1 MSSSVH
7 LPFVLAVFHFVLQNT
22 SRYSILLL
30 QIVYIRYTSIWKNHI
45 YPLLNARFILALS
58 LAKCYI
64 NIFLYQRILK
74 LTIIWH
80 GFTLKSNSIGFYIT
94 IALNDSS
101 LSIKIC
107 ESLLN
112 ADHSNNNHISIF
124 YTLFLLYTITPLT
137 FTVNS
142 CWFECVS
149 WKWSQ

>member
-1 MSSSVH
+1 MSSLVH
-7 LPFVLAVFHFVLQNT
+7 LPFALAVFHFVLQNT

-30 QIVYIRYTSIWKNHI
+30 QIVYIRYISIWKNHI

-74 LTIIWH
+74 LTIIWR
-80 GFTLKSNSIGFYIT
+80 GSPLNLIQSVSILLM
-94 IALNDSS
+94 ALNDSS
-101 LSIKIC
+101 LSNEIL

-112 ADHSNNNHISIF
+112 ADHSNKNHISIF

-137 FTVNS
+137 FTVKS
-142 CWFECVS
+142 CWFECVL
-149 WKWSQ
+149 WEWSQ

>member
-45 YPLLNARFILALS
+45 YSLLNARFILSLS
-58 LAKCYI
+58 FAKCYI
-64 NIFLYQRILK
+64 NIFLYQRTLM

-80 GFTLKSNSIGFYIT
+80 GSPLILIQSVSILLT
-94 IALNDSS
+94 ALNNSS
-101 LSIKIC
+101 LSIEIC
-107 ESLLN
+107 ESLQS
-112 ADHSNNNHISIF
+112 ADHSNNTHYSIF

-137 FTVNS
+137 FTFKS
-142 CWFECVS
+142 CWFECVL
-149 WKWSQ
+149 